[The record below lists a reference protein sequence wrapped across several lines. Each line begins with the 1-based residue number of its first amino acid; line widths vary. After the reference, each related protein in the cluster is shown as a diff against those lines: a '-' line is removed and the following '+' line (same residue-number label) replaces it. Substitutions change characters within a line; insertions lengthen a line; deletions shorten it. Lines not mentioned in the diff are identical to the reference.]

1 MSNSGSMHM
10 GGGGGEGKCAVQDVS
25 VTKYI
30 DLASSKLGLC
40 CSKGT
45 HIPEGTLVVRKAGGD
60 PMEYL
65 IIKMKKILVSSVST
79 GGSGGE
85 DRLTENI
92 TLNFSWVELK
102 YKSQKDDGTAGPG
115 GGFSYDIET
124 NTATAV

>member
-1 MSNSGSMHM
+1 MIDVQRVVVARKR
-10 GGGGGEGKCAVQDVS
+10 GEIHHIGLGDGPRPAYPAVAHLYV
-25 VTKYI
+25 
-30 DLASSKLGLC
+30 
-40 CSKGT
+40 
-45 HIPEGTLVVRKAGGD
+45 
-60 PMEYL
+60 
-65 IIKMKKILVSSVST
+65 IKMKKILVSSVST

-85 DRLTENI
+85 DRLTENV